1 MPTEAE
7 LQEKVA
13 ELATRLD
20 VPGVAVGVAMG
31 QEMHVAFHGVTNLD
45 EPLPVDAGTLFQIG
59 STGKTY
65 TATAIMRAR
74 TRSICSCT
82 RCRHCWSGRSR

>member
-31 QEMHVAFHGVTNLD
+31 EETHVAVHGVTNVD

-65 TATAIMRAR
+65 TAHHAAR
-74 TRSICSCT
+74 
-82 RCRHCWSGRSR
+82 

>member
-1 MPTEAE
+1 MTTEAE

-31 QEMHVAFHGVTNLD
+31 QESHVAVHGVTN
-45 EPLPVDAGTLFQIG
+45 VDDQL
-59 STGKTY
+59 
-65 TATAIMRAR
+65 
-74 TRSICSCT
+74 C
-82 RCRHCWSGRSR
+82 